1 MDALNSE
8 KNNRFFLRNGIIQ
21 TIDEICDISRRQLFN
36 IKESLFHL

>member
-8 KNNRFFLRNGIIQ
+8 KNIRFFLRNGIIQ